1 MSAYFDQMVL
11 SATPVE
17 LVRLL
22 FQKAVSKVREARV
35 HLKEKRIEERAAA
48 IGLAYSIVAELM
60 NSLDSSADPALTQRL
75 KALYCYT
82 QERLVEANLKQIDKP
97 LADALAVLG
106 TMSEAWG
113 PTSAQ
118 AVTASAPRP
127 SLWANNAA
135 LSGSGPSSFVLT
147 A

>member
-1 MSAYFDQMVL
+1 MNAYFDQMVL

-22 FQKAVSKVREARV
+22 FQKAVAKVREARV
-35 HLKEKRIEERAAA
+35 HLKEKRIEERSAA
-48 IGLAYSIVAELM
+48 IGLAYRIVGELM
-60 NSLDSSADPALTQRL
+60 NSLDSSADPVLTQRL

-97 LADALAVLG
+97 LVDALAVLT
-106 TMSEAWG
+106 TMADAWG
-113 PTSAQ
+113 
-118 AVTASAPRP
+118 VTAAPPVTAPPAKP
-127 SLWANNAA
+127 SPWANNAV
-135 LSGSGPSSFVLT
+135 LSGGGGTSFVLT